1 MLPSFTLPPPTA
13 HIRSAFSEINPETL
27 KGGRTAV
34 SCSITLNIREAT
46 DDAQY
51 GGNMAGLTRQ

>member
-1 MLPSFTLPPPTA
+1 MLPISTILPPTT
-13 HIRSAFSEINPETL
+13 HIHSVSSEINTETL
-27 KGGRTAV
+27 KGGPSAV